1 MKGHTD
7 YLALY
12 RDHGLPLAEA
22 YYLAEFNYFITK
34 DPLVYEMVQTIRLEI
49 CKGNNRSPYTDVF

>member
-22 YYLAEFNYFITK
+22 YYLAEFNYFITN
-34 DPLVYEMVQTIRLEI
+34 LITNINRITSLTLITINKYI
-49 CKGNNRSPYTDVF
+49 TIFN